1 MSNKSEKIVSNI
13 DINKGSI
20 LLLFGE
26 EDAKITRNWQ
36 LSRKPAKAIDEL
48 EPLSR

>member
-1 MSNKSEKIVSNI
+1 MSNKSEEIMSNI

-26 EDAKITRNWQ
+26 DDAKITRNWQ
-36 LSRKPAKAIDEL
+36 LSKKPAKAIDEP
-48 EPLSR
+48 EALSL

>member
-36 LSRKPAKAIDEL
+36 LSRKSAKAIDEL